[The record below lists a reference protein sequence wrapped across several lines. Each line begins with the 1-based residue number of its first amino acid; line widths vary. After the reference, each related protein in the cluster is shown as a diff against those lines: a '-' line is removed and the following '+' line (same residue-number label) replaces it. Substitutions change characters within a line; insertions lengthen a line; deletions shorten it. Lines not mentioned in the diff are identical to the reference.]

1 MSREPE
7 RSLADRVAAF
17 RDEVLAAAADGD
29 REPPGSEVFD
39 AVLRFL
45 SASGPGEGASAAG
58 AGRMGAAG
66 GARGGAKAEKTETTE
81 PSPPP
86 VPPGP
91 PGSAA
96 EAPPPWPPGPPV
108 ARGQPLALDLAL
120 HDGIARR
127 LAWQDS
133 ELRVLSDAREV
144 CRRLL
149 AAARR
154 ALRDPHEEMEVARA
168 VAEAGS
174 AAARILILLVLGRV
188 ARERAALLRE
198 ELAHDRLEQAIER
211 QRQELGRLER
221 ALGGKPPP

>member
-1 MSREPE
+1 VSREPE
-7 RSLADRVAAF
+7 RSLVDRVAVF

-39 AVLRFL
+39 AVLRIL

-58 AGRMGAAG
+58 AGRAVAAG
-66 GARGGAKAEKTETTE
+66 ARAAGGAKAEKTETTE

-91 PGSAA
+91 PGT
-96 EAPPPWPPGPPV
+96 APPPWPPGPPA
-108 ARGQPLALDLAL
+108 ARGQPLDLSL

-154 ALRDPHEEMEVARA
+154 ALRDPHEEMEVAQA

-211 QRQELGRLER
+211 QRHELGRLER
-221 ALGGKPPP
+221 APGVKSPP